1 MYRTIA
7 YKVLQNHCNHQIIT
21 NSFYHW
27 LNYLETSALKFSL
40 LMFTPDITE
49 SRQTPNCYD
58 EMVHFAFL
66 NTVIHISVS
75 IIFVKFD
82 DDKCIKVYIFKKE
95 MAQGS
100 QLQ

>member
-7 YKVLQNHCNHQIIT
+7 YKVLQNHCNHEIIT

-27 LNYLETSALKFSL
+27 LYYLENSALKF
-40 LMFTPDITE
+40 
-49 SRQTPNCYD
+49 
-58 EMVHFAFL
+58 
-66 NTVIHISVS
+66 
-75 IIFVKFD
+75 IIFIKFD

-100 QLQ
+100 QLHNRFL

>member
-7 YKVLQNHCNHQIIT
+7 YKVLPNHCHHEIIT

-27 LNYLETSALKFSL
+27 LNYLENSALKFS
-40 LMFTPDITE
+40 FTDVYTRYY
-49 SRQTPNCYD
+49 RQTPNCYD
-58 EMVHFAFL
+58 EVVHFAVL
-66 NTVIHISVS
+66 DTVIHISVS
-75 IIFVKFD
+75 MIFIKFD